1 MKKRVLSGREQE
13 VLQLVAG
20 GSTNKEIAVTL
31 RISAYTV
38 QKHVSS
44 VLLKLNTVSRSE
56 ACARAIR
63 EQLID

>member
-1 MKKRVLSGREQE
+1 MKKRVLSDREHE

-20 GSTNKEIAVTL
+20 GSTNKEIAVAL
-31 RISAYTV
+31 QISAYTV

-44 VLLKLNTVSRSE
+44 VLLKLNTVSRTE
-56 ACARAIR
+56 ACAHAIR